1 MLEGLGSMEWH
12 LLIILLLLGIQ
23 IPIVVIIWL
32 MGDLRI

>member
-1 MLEGLGSMEWH
+1 MLEGPGSMEWY

>member
-1 MLEGLGSMEWH
+1 MEWY

-32 MGDLRI
+32 MGDLRS